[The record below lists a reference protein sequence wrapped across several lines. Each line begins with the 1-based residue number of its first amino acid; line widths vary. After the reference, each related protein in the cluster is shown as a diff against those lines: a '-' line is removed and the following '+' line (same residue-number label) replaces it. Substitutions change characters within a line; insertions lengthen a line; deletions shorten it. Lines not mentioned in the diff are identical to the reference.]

1 MSAIFTSAVKLM
13 VVTFYACFITAIINT
28 ISVDNLVTEK
38 DATVAEISAH
48 PDGNFKNLQEFMAA
62 IKMVETS
69 GNPEAYITPSMDGWG
84 YGAYQI
90 SYENWDSWCENAGIT
105 DIPPMPWPEDSSAWY
120 TSYGDRS
127 IPYTGDWHN
136 VLPPAPNPWP
146 PSVQDAVA
154 THKMGEYYAN
164 YGSWEKVAYAWNG
177 GPGRA
182 DNPIPQVREY
192 WQKVC
197 GASGS
202 LKKRMHTLNFTV
214 VLLLATFCV
223 FFLIIGDRV
232 LTMIRQYLGGGGW
245 IFTQNDKFIM
255 NVKRTAERDIGFL
268 RKFIFMLC
276 VVVVGFFV
284 GSSSTMIYAY
294 AIRGIDYP
302 YDPDNYYSPTS
313 ISWADSAPS
322 PFALSDLAG
331 QGGSVFDYTRYIKSV
346 AYYKNFS
353 EWHELIKQKLGID
366 TDALQHS
373 DESTK
378 EKIAEQYANLASNI
392 STSHSSNYDSLPDYM
407 TTDYID
413 VDGTKYKQQSNYL
426 NDTFVNGV
434 AAAQLNVNNSQ
445 DV

>member
-1 MSAIFTSAVKLM
+1 
-13 VVTFYACFITAIINT
+13 
-28 ISVDNLVTEK
+28 
-38 DATVAEISAH
+38 
-48 PDGNFKNLQEFMAA
+48 
-62 IKMVETS
+62 
-69 GNPEAYITPSMDGWG
+69 
-84 YGAYQI
+84 
-90 SYENWDSWCENAGIT
+90 
-105 DIPPMPWPEDSSAWY
+105 
-120 TSYGDRS
+120 
-127 IPYTGDWHN
+127 
-136 VLPPAPNPWP
+136 
-146 PSVQDAVA
+146 
-154 THKMGEYYAN
+154 
-164 YGSWEKVAYAWNG
+164 
-177 GPGRA
+177 
-182 DNPIPQVREY
+182 
-192 WQKVC
+192 
-197 GASGS
+197 
-202 LKKRMHTLNFTV
+202 
-214 VLLLATFCV
+214 
-223 FFLIIGDRV
+223 
-232 LTMIRQYLGGGGW
+232 
-245 IFTQNDKFIM
+245 M
-255 NVKRTAERDIGFL
+255 NVKRTAGRDIGFL

-353 EWHELIKQKLGID
+353 DWHELIKQKLGID

-392 STSHSSNYDSLPDYM
+392 STSHSSNYDALPDYM

-426 NDTFVNGV
+426 NDTFVSGV

-445 DV
+445 DVYNALQEALERNYSATSEMQVKEVQQQIKDLDIMAKSIFANVYGEKMKIENAQHTFEDTERKQSINKTRNYTVRHFLNPYDEQDAKILEELEKHTNLRVYHSKGMPDF